1 MRGGEERR
9 GFATWGADAVPFVVG
24 TRVARDRDSSHTYR
38 GIGIVNSHI
47 GGCTPRPQ
55 EKRKQKANA
64 HQAKVKGGNCANV

>member
-24 TRVARDRDSSHTYR
+24 TQVARDRDSSY
-38 GIGIVNSHI
+38 VYI
-47 GGCTPRPQ
+47 GGIQ

-64 HQAKVKGGNCANV
+64 HQAKEKGGNCKTFGATNF

>member
-24 TRVARDRDSSHTYR
+24 TKLHK
-38 GIGIVNSHI
+38 IGIPHMYI
-47 GGCTPRPQ
+47 GGIQ

-64 HQAKVKGGNCANV
+64 HQAKEKGGNCETFGAANF